1 MNSAAPRSMRHPGID
16 RLRGLA
22 IVLVVLHHIGLRMP
36 LRDTVLGEWLP
47 RRLLNALNYNGYE
60 AVFVFFVISGFLIA
74 GNALDR
80 WGDLSR
86 IDLGTFY
93 RRRAARILPCLLAL
107 VGVLALLHA
116 LAVPDYVIDRPGQS
130 LGGAVAA
137 ALGLY
142 LNWYEGHTG
151 YLPGNWDVLWS
162 LSIEEVFYLGFPL
175 VCLLTRR
182 RAVLVPLLVVLALSL
197 PWSLASI
204 TGNEVWKEKAYL
216 PGMAAIATGVLGA
229 LWVRAWP
236 PSARD
241 ARVLR
246 GFGAAAMLAMMLFT
260 APWLWR
266 ALHDGVMLMLTLATL
281 CLLVGMA
288 APSSAPRHVRGFGWL
303 KSWGRLSYEI
313 YLTHMFV
320 VFGAVR
326 LWRAHGGDPQAG
338 LWWYLPTLAASWALG
353 WLLARGFSQPCERWL
368 RGVRPGV
375 HMPAALSQT
384 PP

>member
-1 MNSAAPRSMRHPGID
+1 M
-16 RLRGLA
+16 
-22 IVLVVLHHIGLRMP
+22 LVVLHHIGLRMP
-36 LRDTVLGEWLP
+36 LHDTVLGAWLP

-93 RRRAARILPCLLAL
+93 RRRAARILPCLLVL

-116 LAVPDYVIDRPGQS
+116 LAVPDYVIDRTGQS

-151 YLPGNWDVLWS
+151 YLPGSWDVLWS

-175 VCLLTRR
+175 VCLFTRR

-216 PGMAAIATGVLGA
+216 PGMAAIAAGVLGA

-236 PSARD
+236 LSA
-241 ARVLR
+241 
-246 GFGAAAMLAMMLFT
+246 GAARALRWFGGVAMLAMMTLT

-288 APSSAPRHVRGFGWL
+288 APSSTPRHVRGFGWL
-303 KSWGRLSYEI
+303 ESWGRLSYEI

-320 VFGAVR
+320 VFAAVR
-326 LWRAHGGDPQAG
+326 LWHVTGGAPRAG
-338 LWWYLPTLAASWALG
+338 LWWYLPVLVLAWALG
-353 WLLARGFSQPCERWL
+353 WLVACGISQPCERWL
-368 RGVRPGV
+368 RGWRPV
-375 HMPAALSQT
+375 SPAVAAGG
-384 PP
+384 